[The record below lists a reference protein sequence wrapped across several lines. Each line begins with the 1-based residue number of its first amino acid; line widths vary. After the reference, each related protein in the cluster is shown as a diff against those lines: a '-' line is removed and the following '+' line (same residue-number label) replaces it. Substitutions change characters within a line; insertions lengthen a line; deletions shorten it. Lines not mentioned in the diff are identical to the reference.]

1 MVRKMNR
8 PLYQIPV
15 IFFASILLGFAYNAF
30 LLPHKILSGG
40 VTGVAMIFGLLT
52 PIDTGVMIFALNV
65 PILIMGFFH
74 LGKRFIAYSV
84 FSVLVTTISMQFIP
98 TDLLQIDTVLASVFG
113 GVISGIAIG
122 LIFKSG
128 GSTGGFDIIGM
139 ILTKKK
145 DMALGNL
152 FFIMNAVVIFF
163 SGFLFGWDLALYTM
177 VSIFASGKVI
187 DAIHTQHIK
196 LTLMIITSKGEEI
209 KEQLLSRLYRG
220 ITILEGEG
228 AYTKEK
234 RKVLITVISR
244 YELTE
249 VKSIIKEIDPKS
261 FVNITE
267 TVEVMGF
274 FHRN

>member
-1 MVRKMNR
+1 
-8 PLYQIPV
+8 
-15 IFFASILLGFAYNAF
+15 
-30 LLPHKILSGG
+30 
-40 VTGVAMIFGLLT
+40 MIFGLLT